1 MKTIIN
7 TIASFLIV
15 VGIIAM
21 AGSAN
26 DCDGACMDTAN
37 TLGEQLRQ
45 SSMILL
51 SGGLTPDCHVA
62 IISAHSRSGVD
73 RLKHPGH
80 RITYLRAKIPVENSV
95 KNPVKIESNHWP

>member
-7 TIASFLIV
+7 TIATFLIV

-37 TLGEQLRQ
+37 TLGEMLIATGAL
-45 SSMILL
+45 IL
-51 SGGLTPDCHVA
+51 
-62 IISAHSRSGVD
+62 ISNTQEG
-73 RLKHPGH
+73 
-80 RITYLRAKIPVENSV
+80 
-95 KNPVKIESNHWP
+95 